1 MTNRTLKLQPKPDA
15 ITLLAAMQPLAA
27 RAPYNAVV
35 APTSSQR
42 RPPLAKP
49 GARSGTRQI
58 AGHFPEATLRA
69 LKHVIAEEN
78 TTLQALLEE
87 AIDDLLVK
95 KGRAKLRHASTSL

>member
-1 MTNRTLKLQPKPDA
+1 MTNRTQKPSSKPDA
-15 ITLLAAMQPLAA
+15 IALLAAMQPQAQPAAEIAVALLATP
-27 RAPYNAVV
+27 RNKPRI
-35 APTSSQR
+35 T
-42 RPPLAKP
+42 KP

-69 LKHVIAEEN
+69 LKHVIAEEG

-95 KGRAKLRHASTSL
+95 KGRSKLKHG